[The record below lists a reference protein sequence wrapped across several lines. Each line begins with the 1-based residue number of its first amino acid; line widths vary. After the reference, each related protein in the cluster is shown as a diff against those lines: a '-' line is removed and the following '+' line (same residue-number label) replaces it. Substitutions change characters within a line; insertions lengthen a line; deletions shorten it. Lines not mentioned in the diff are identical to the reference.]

1 MTTEEIIQDAQQTLS
16 QINAMGQSASGA
28 TADKFSQ
35 YGSQIQSLLNTFLSG
50 YGVMK
55 QEQVDK
61 LDFELRQAKIAMLD
75 YKSRQTVRKY
85 ATIAVVT
92 AFVLVAAYVIVKK
105 TN

>member
-1 MTTEEIIQDAQQTLS
+1 MTKEEIIQNAQQTIS
-16 QINAMGQSASGA
+16 QITAMGQSATGT
-28 TADKFSQ
+28 TADTFTQ
-35 YGSQIQSLLNTFLSG
+35 YRDKIQGLLDTFLSG

-55 QEQVDK
+55 QEQIDQ
-61 LDFELRQAKIAMLD
+61 LDLQTRQAKIAMLD